1 MYRYVFSGLLMSAS
15 FFSCADVLGVVV
27 GAESWRAD
35 TSQLFAA
42 TPVAVE
48 ADVTRQ
54 QQSFY
59 VRFEHPLP
67 FLPNIAVRQQQI
79 SFGAQTTLTQQTLFN
94 QQTFVG
100 GSPIQL
106 NTAGQM
112 REVLAYYE
120 LADNP
125 LFDLDIGLAVRQ
137 LDLDVLATQQS
148 VSATFGQSIERWRPA
163 LYGNVALALWG
174 TDTKLF
180 AQATYSDVRGDL
192 TREWRAGIA
201 WRWLDLTP
209 IQSSVLVGYRH
220 VQLELD
226 DIGASTAEFRQQRP
240 YLALEFD
247 F

>member
-35 TSQLFAA
+35 TKLSLIGTPASLKADA
-42 TPVAVE
+42 TRA
-48 ADVTRQ
+48 

-59 VRFEHPLP
+59 FRFEHPLP
-67 FLPNIAVRQQQI
+67 LLPNIAVRQQQL
-79 SFGAQTTLTQQTLFN
+79 SFN
-94 QQTFVG
+94 QGMTPSTSLSFAKQSFDASSTVQL
-100 GSPIQL
+100 GSS
-106 NTAGQM
+106 GRW
-112 REVLAYYE
+112 REVVAYYE
-120 LADNP
+120 LFDNP
-125 LFDLDIGLAVRQ
+125 LFDIDLGLAWRQ
-137 LDLDVLATQQS
+137 LDLQL
-148 VSATFGQSIERWRPA
+148 SATATNGAVFNQTVDRWRPA

-180 AQATYSDVRGDL
+180 GQTTYSDVRGDL

-209 IQSSVLVGYRH
+209 VQSSVLVGYRH

-226 DIGASTAEFRQQRP
+226 DIGASTAEFRQQGP